1 MDKEKEGKKEKTI
14 VSNIWKYKYLVDVIE
29 NKSFTKAGN
38 LNYVSQIAISQNISS
53 LEKSMGGK
61 LIDRGSGELRPTE
74 LGEIVYRN
82 ARQILEIEKKM
93 FGEVED
99 FQNRSLIWVGI
110 DSSINKKLWL
120 TIENVYE
127 TNFLET
133 YNSGKG
139 LMFTRVD
146 CAVAASMLKSNEL
159 DVFIGYGTAIL
170 DQVPGV
176 KSEKLEAR
184 KVGIYVGKHTTIP
197 YGTVRLEELK
207 GHRHYK
213 TAKYSVSIQEEAED
227 YLRGSC
233 PVSDVKNVETMKV
246 MVEFNDGFAF
256 VDSYY
261 FYRDDGE
268 ICSLVDY
275 EKECEVRMYCKTDCK
290 KKDARLFMKKLKEKM
305 KV

>member
-38 LNYVSQIAISQNISS
+38 LNYVSQTAISQNISS

-74 LGEIVYRN
+74 MGEIVYRN

-120 TIENVYE
+120 TVEHVYE
-127 TNFLET
+127 THFHEM
-133 YNSGKG
+133 YPYGKG
-139 LMFTRVD
+139 LMFTKVD
-146 CAVAASMLKSNEL
+146 CASAAAMLQSKEL
-159 DVFIGYGTAIL
+159 DIFIGYKTEIL
-170 DQVPGV
+170 DQLPGAE
-176 KSEKLEAR
+176 SEKLEAR
-184 KVGIYVGKHTTIP
+184 EVGVYVGKQTAIP
-197 YGTVRLEELK
+197 HGTVRLEELK

-213 TAKYSVSIQEEAED
+213 TGKYSVSIQEEAED
-227 YLRGSC
+227 SLRGCC
-233 PVSDVKNVETMKV
+233 PVSDVKNVETM
-246 MVEFNDGFAF
+246 
-256 VDSYY
+256 
-261 FYRDDGE
+261 
-268 ICSLVDY
+268 
-275 EKECEVRMYCKTDCK
+275 
-290 KKDARLFMKKLKEKM
+290 
-305 KV
+305 

>member
-38 LNYVSQIAISQNISS
+38 LNYVSQTAISQNISS

-127 TNFLET
+127 TNFL
-133 YNSGKG
+133 
-139 LMFTRVD
+139 
-146 CAVAASMLKSNEL
+146 
-159 DVFIGYGTAIL
+159 
-170 DQVPGV
+170 
-176 KSEKLEAR
+176 
-184 KVGIYVGKHTTIP
+184 
-197 YGTVRLEELK
+197 
-207 GHRHYK
+207 
-213 TAKYSVSIQEEAED
+213 
-227 YLRGSC
+227 
-233 PVSDVKNVETMKV
+233 
-246 MVEFNDGFAF
+246 
-256 VDSYY
+256 
-261 FYRDDGE
+261 
-268 ICSLVDY
+268 
-275 EKECEVRMYCKTDCK
+275 
-290 KKDARLFMKKLKEKM
+290 
-305 KV
+305 